1 MSNLIKYKK
10 KKKPHTHAKN
20 GEHENPPFMQSNL
33 LFISSTHW
41 GMAYSGI
48 NNETLETLT
57 VPLQYDSQSEVREIS
72 WQ

>member
-1 MSNLIKYKK
+1 
-10 KKKPHTHAKN
+10 
-20 GEHENPPFMQSNL
+20 
-33 LFISSTHW
+33 
-41 GMAYSGI
+41 MAYSGI